1 MARISNAVMKD
12 RKIHV
17 LSYLERLAEPGELP
31 CLSYS
36 SLARSLDLSNG
47 QVRRVCKLLQKE
59 GALTVIPRYFDNG
72 AQLEN
77 AYALTSFGRQ
87 KLMDWHVRET
97 PQP

>member
-1 MARISNAVMKD
+1 M
-12 RKIHV
+12 HV

-36 SLARSLDLSNG
+36 NMARSLDLSNG

-77 AYALTSFGRQ
+77 GYRLTSFGKQ
-87 KLMDWHVRET
+87 KLMDWRVRET